1 MPDGIYL
8 NARTL
13 GPAKLAKEMI
23 DIIYN
28 KTRYYDFFRWH
39 EYYSFHHII
48 ENQYYNEIC
57 GLCEMLNNKTVME
70 KQSVRHTNLWWNE
83 WYNGPPAEAQ
93 SAMQLLLDEE
103 KPKSAGVARFAADI
117 YNYIFNS

>member
-8 NARTL
+8 NARIL

-28 KTRYYDFFRWH
+28 KTRYYDFFRWREH
-39 EYYSFHHII
+39 YSFHHVG

-57 GLCEMLNNKTVME
+57 GLCEMLNNQTLME
-70 KQSVRHTNLWWNE
+70 KKTVRHTNLWWNE
-83 WYNGPPAEAQ
+83 WYNGTQLLP
-93 SAMQLLLDEE
+93 QLLLR
-103 KPKSAGVARFAADI
+103 VLCNL
-117 YNYIFNS
+117 Y